1 MTADRPVEH
10 LLTAAAR
17 LSGCLDPAAL
27 ATALETAGA
36 QGGRWLDTV
45 LDAGCLADETG
56 FYRALA
62 DSLGMSFTT
71 LVHSSMSEGVADL
84 VSAITDFDAERRGG
98 GRTNHFRTDRAG
110 TSEVFA
116 TRVDSVSDSRCAGS

>member
-62 DSLGMSFTT
+62 DAELFVLLEAEAVGAQMTPRVF
-71 LVHSSMSEGVADL
+71 DL
-84 VSAITDFDAERRGG
+84 SG
-98 GRTNHFRTDRAG
+98 GRSTY
-110 TSEVFA
+110 
-116 TRVDSVSDSRCAGS
+116 